1 MPVLSGRTETSVV
14 SNLNVLDLRIKIL
27 EKMMLLIFL
36 VNQLTA
42 LNITEQKANY
52 QKLLDTQE
60 LFIDFELG
68 FVVSFLCP
76 NRSGV

>member
-1 MPVLSGRTETSVV
+1 
-14 SNLNVLDLRIKIL
+14 
-27 EKMMLLIFL
+27 MLLLFL

-68 FVVSFLCP
+68 FVVSFFVP
-76 NRSGV
+76 KPIRSLKSTVSTVQ

>member
-1 MPVLSGRTETSVV
+1 
-14 SNLNVLDLRIKIL
+14 
-27 EKMMLLIFL
+27 MMLLLFL

-68 FVVSFLCP
+68 FVVS
-76 NRSGV
+76 